1 MATTSSGIAVSISNT
16 PQATNDVFTSAQT
29 GLTDN
34 SLTTVYLN
42 VMANDLGGAAK
53 TLYSLDSG
61 TETTVSL
68 EQAALLTQDTV
79 RAESVSTDFSA
90 HGAHIW
96 ITSDGKV
103 GYDASHLDASWL
115 SNSFNTLGYAQDSF
129 TYAIRLGN
137 GTLSW
142 ATAYV
147 DIAPPAP
154 VVVLAHDTGM
164 SATDH
169 LTSDCTLSVGAVA
182 HGATVQYSTD
192 NGAHWNTSFC
202 AVEGTNT
209 VMVRQIDVTGNAS
222 AASSCTFTLD
232 TAGGTAPG
240 VALAVD
246 SGSSATDHVTNV
258 GALNVTGVDTG
269 ATVQYSVDNGAHWS
283 TSFSAVEG
291 LNNVQVRQ
299 VDVAGN
305 ASAPT
310 SFSFT
315 LDTAAGAPGVALTS
329 DSGGSATDHVTNV
342 GALNLS
348 GIETGAT
355 VQYSVDNGAH
365 WSTSFSAVDGLNNV
379 QVRQID
385 VAGNTSAPTSF
396 SFTLDTS
403 AAAPGVA
410 LTSDSGSSATDHV
423 TNVGTLNV
431 TGIETGA
438 TVQYSVDNG
447 GHWNTSFS
455 AVEGLN
461 NVQVRQIDVAGNTS
475 PPTSFS
481 FTLDTSAAA
490 PGVALTTDSGS
501 NAADH
506 ITNVGALNLS
516 GIETGATVQYSVDNG
531 GHWSTS
537 FSAVEGLNNVQ
548 VRQIDVAGN
557 TSAATSFSFT
567 LDTSAG
573 APGVALT
580 TDSGS
585 NAADHI
591 TNVGTLN
598 LSGIETGATVQYS
611 VDNGAHWS
619 TSFGALEG
627 VNNVQVRQIDVA
639 GNTSTPT
646 SFSFTL
652 DTSSAA
658 PGVALTTD
666 SGSNPADHV
675 TNVGT
680 LNLSGIETGATV
692 QYSVDNGA
700 HWNTSFSAVE
710 GLNNVQ
716 VRQIDVA
723 GNTSAATS
731 FSFTLDTSAAAP
743 GVALTTDSGS
753 SGTDHIT
760 NVGTLNLTGVET
772 GATVEY
778 STDGG
783 HTWNTSFNA
792 VEGVNDVQVRQTDV
806 AGNTSAATSLSFT
819 LDTLAAAPGVAL
831 TSDSG
836 SSATDHISN
845 VGTLNVTGIE
855 TGATVQYSVDNGAH
869 WSTSFGALEGVN
881 NVQVRQ
887 IDVAGNTSSATS
899 FSFTLDTSAAAP
911 GVALTTDSG
920 SGDTD
925 HVTNVGTLN
934 LTGVETGATIEYST
948 DGGHTWNTSFNA
960 VEGVNDVQVRQTDVA
975 GNTSAPTSFS
985 FTLDTSAAAPS
996 VALTA
1001 DSGSSATDH
1010 ITNVGTLN
1018 LTGVET
1024 GATVE
1029 YSTDGGHTW
1038 NTSFNAVE
1046 GANDVQV
1053 RQTDIAGNTS
1063 AATSLSFTLDT
1074 SAAAPGVA
1082 LTTDSG
1088 SGSTDHITNVGTLN
1102 LSGVEAG
1109 ATVEYSTDGGHTWN
1123 TSFNAVEGVNDVQI
1137 RQTDVAGNTSASTS
1151 FNFTLDTSAAA
1162 PGVALTSDSGS
1173 NSTDHITNVGTL
1185 NVSGVKTGA
1194 VVEYSIDGGH
1204 TWNTSFNAVEGV
1216 NDVQVRQT
1224 DVAGNT
1230 SAPTAFSFTLDT
1242 SAAAPS
1248 VALTADSGSS
1258 ATDHITNVGTLNLT
1272 GVETGA
1278 TIEYST
1284 DGGHTWNTS
1293 FNAVEGVND
1302 VQVRQTD
1309 VAGNTSA
1316 PTSFSFTLDTSAA
1329 APGVALA
1336 SDSGSSATDH
1346 ITSAGTLN
1354 LTGVETGATVE
1365 YSIDGGHTWSTS
1377 FNAVEGANDVQ
1388 VRQTDIAGNTSDPT
1402 AFNFTLDTSAAAP
1415 GVALTTDS
1423 GSSSTDHTTSA
1434 GTLNLTGVET
1444 GATVEYSTDG
1454 GHTWNTSFNAVEGVN
1469 DVQVRQTD
1477 IAGNTSDPTA
1487 FSFTLDTSAAAP
1499 GVALTT
1505 DSGSNATDHITNV
1518 GTLNLTGVETGATV
1532 EYSTDGGHTWSTS
1545 FNAVEGVN
1553 DVQIRQTDVAGN
1565 TSDPTSFSF
1574 TLDTSAAAPGV
1585 ALTTDSGSSA
1595 TDHTTNVG
1603 TLNLTGIETGATVEY
1618 STDGGHTW
1626 NTGFN
1631 AVEGVNDVQ
1640 VRQTDVAGNTTDP
1653 TSFSFTLDTSAAAPG
1668 VALTTDSGSNA
1679 TDHIT
1684 NVGTLNLTGV
1694 ETGATVEY
1702 SIDGGHTWSTSFN
1715 AVEGAND
1722 VQVRQTDIAGNT
1734 SDPTAFNFTL
1744 DTSAAAPGVSLTT
1757 DSGSNVT
1764 DHITNAGTLNL
1775 TGVETGATV
1784 EYSTDDGH
1792 TWNTNF
1798 NAVEGVNDVQ
1808 VRQTDIAGNTSDPT
1822 AFSFTLDTSAAA
1834 PGVALTADSGT
1845 SSTDHITNVGTLNLT
1860 GVETGATVEYST
1872 DGGHTWNI
1880 SFNAVEGLNNVQVR
1894 QTDVAGNTS
1903 DPTAFSFTLDTS
1915 AAAPGVA
1922 LTADS
1927 GSNATDHITNVGTLN
1942 VSGVETGAVVEY
1954 SIDGGHTWNTSF
1966 NAVEGVNEVQVRQT
1980 DIAGNTSDPSSF
1992 SFTLDTSAAAPG
2004 VALTTDSGSGSTDH
2018 ITNVGTLNL
2027 TGVET
2032 GATVE
2037 YSTDGGHTWITNFNA
2052 IEGVN
2057 DVQVRQTDIAGNTSD
2072 PTSFSFTL
2080 DTSAAAPGVALTS
2093 DSGSSAADHI
2103 TNVGTLNVSG
2113 VETGAVVE
2121 YSTDGGHTWN
2131 ISFNAVEGL
2140 NNVQVRQTDVAGNTS
2155 DPTAFSF
2162 TLDTSAA
2169 APGVALTADS
2179 GSNATDHI
2187 TNVGTL
2193 NVSGVETG
2201 AVVEYST
2208 DGGHTWNTSFN
2219 AVEGVNDVQIR
2230 QTDVAGNT
2238 SSATSF
2244 SFTLDTSAAA
2254 PGVALTSDSGS
2265 SATDHTTNVGT
2276 LNLSG
2281 IETGATVEYSTD
2293 GGHTWS
2299 TSFNAVEGVN
2309 DVQVRQTDVAG
2320 NTSDPTSFSFTLDT
2334 SAAAPSVALTTDSG
2348 SSSTDHITSA
2358 GTLNLTGVETGATV
2372 EYSTDGGHTWN
2383 TSFNAVEGVND
2394 VQVRQIDVAGNTSSA
2409 TSLSFTLDTSA
2420 AAPGVALTTDSGSN
2434 VSDHITN
2441 VGTLNLTGVET
2452 GATIEYSTD
2461 GGHTWN
2467 TSFNA
2472 VEGVN
2477 DVQVRQ
2483 TDVAGNTSDSTS
2495 FGFTLD
2501 TSAAAPGVALT
2512 SDSGSSAT
2520 DHITNVGTLNLTA
2533 VETGASVEYSI
2544 DGGHTWNT
2552 SFNAVEGVN
2561 DVQVRQTDVAG
2572 NTSASTSF
2580 SFTLDTSAAAPGVAL
2595 TGDSGSSAT
2604 DHITNVGTLNLNGV
2618 ETGAAVEYST
2628 DGGHTWSTS
2637 FNAVEGVN
2645 DVQVRQTD
2653 IAGNTSD
2660 PTSFNFTLDTSA
2672 AAPGVALTA
2681 DSGSNA
2687 TDHITNV
2694 GTLNVSGVE
2703 TGAVVEYSIDGG
2715 HTWNTSFNA
2724 VEGVNDVQVRQTDI
2738 AGNTSDPTAFS
2749 FTLDTSTAAPGVA
2762 LTTDSGSNATD
2773 HITSVGTLNVSGVE
2787 TGAAVEYS
2795 IDGGHTWN
2803 TSFNAVE
2810 GVNDV
2815 QVRQTDIAGN
2825 TSDPTS
2831 FSFTLDTS
2839 AAAPGVALTTDSGSN
2854 ATDHITNVG
2863 TLNVSGVETGAV
2875 VEYSIDGGHT
2885 WNTSFNA
2892 VEGVNN
2898 VQVRQIDVAG
2908 NTSSATSFSF
2918 TLDTSAAAPG
2928 VALTTDSGSNV
2939 SDHITNVGTLNLTG
2953 VETGATIEYST
2964 DGGHT
2969 WNTSFNAV
2977 EGVNDV
2983 QVRQTDIAGN
2993 TSAPTSLSFT
3003 LDTSAAAPGV
3013 ALTSDSGSSATD
3025 HISNVGTL
3033 NVTGIETGATVQYSV
3048 DNGVHWNT
3056 SFSAI
3061 EGLNNVQV
3069 RQIDV
3074 AGNTSSASS
3083 LSFTLDTSATA
3094 PGVVL
3099 TTDSGSSGTDH
3110 ITNVGTLNVTGT
3122 ETGAIVQYSIDNGAH
3137 WNTSF
3142 SAVEGLNNVQ
3152 VRQIDVAGNTSS
3164 ATSFSFT
3171 LDTSAAAPGVALTTD
3186 SGTSTTDHITNVGT
3200 LNVTGTEAGATV
3212 QYSIDNGVHWNTSF
3226 SAVEGLNN
3234 VQVRQIDVA
3243 GNTSSAT
3250 SLSFTLDTSAAAPGV
3265 ALTTDSG
3272 SSATDHIT
3280 NVGTLSLSGIENGA
3294 TVQYSIDNGAHWST
3308 SFSAV
3313 PGVNNVQVREIDI
3326 AGNTSSATSFNFTLD
3341 TSAAAPGVALTTDSG
3356 SNATDHI
3363 TNVGTLNV
3371 TGTETGAIVQYSIDN
3386 GAHWNTNFSA
3396 IEGLNNVQVRQVDA
3410 AGNTSSATSFSFT
3423 LDTSA
3428 AAPGVALT
3436 ADSGSSATDHITN
3449 VGTLNLSG
3457 IETGATVQYSIDN
3470 GAHWNTSFSA
3480 VQGVNNVQVRE
3491 IDIAGNTSSATS
3503 FSFTLD
3509 TSAAAPGVAL
3519 TTDSGTSA
3527 TDHIT
3532 NVGTLNLSGI
3542 ETGATVQY
3550 SVDNGAHWN
3559 TSFSAVEGLN
3569 NVQVR
3574 QLDLAGNT
3582 SSATSLSFTLDT
3594 SAAAPGVALTTD
3606 SGSSTTDHITNVGT
3620 LNLSGI
3626 ETGATVQY
3634 SIDNGAH
3641 WNTTFSATEGVNNL
3655 QVRQI
3660 DIAGNISNATSLSF
3674 TLDTTAPSTLSWQY
3688 NQGTHTL
3695 TANTDTSNVWKV
3707 LIHDNTTNA
3716 DYTATQQTAGTWTY
3730 TTQQSLN
3737 LNKDSLTVT
3746 EWDTAGNSRSLTQ
3759 TAPAGATGSEI
3770 NLALT
3775 DPSGHAADLAVTIA
3789 GIPSGW
3795 TLNAGTDLGNGTWL
3809 VPTNDL
3815 GALTITPAASFTGA
3829 TVLTVTETWTAADGT
3844 HAAATIADNIEAYAA
3859 NAPIFAWSGDDQLT
3873 GSAGNDLF
3881 VFSQPI
3887 GNDTLHT
3894 FDLAADKI
3902 DLVGFTGIA
3911 NFSDVQAH
3919 LADDANGN
3927 AVITLGDGAT
3937 ITVTGVHSADLTG
3950 DNFVFDQ
3957 EPVVQNAGVMTVSDG
3972 AMLPIGGIV
3981 ENTGTIALGSTGDI
3995 TRFEI
4000 LPKSATLEG
4009 GGHVTLSDD
4018 AHNVVFGSTPD
4029 ATLVNV
4035 NNTITGAGQLG
4046 AGQLTL
4052 VNEGTI
4058 VADGANTLVIDTGT
4072 HAVAN
4077 AGTLEATGSGGLVI
4091 ESAVNNTGNL
4101 WANNG
4106 NLTIHGDV
4114 TGAGSAT
4121 ISGGATLEFGGA
4133 SAENTTFADGA
4144 AGTLKLDHSAG
4155 FTGTVSGFGAG
4166 DALDLTDV
4174 LFGDHTTLSFTANDT
4189 GTGGTLTVSDGAHTA
4204 QVALQGNLS
4213 GGSFQLSHD
4222 QGSGTVVTYVPP
4234 PLPHIQEV

>member
-1 MATTSSGIAVSISNT
+1 MATTSSGTAVSISNT
-16 PQATNDVFTSAQT
+16 PQATDDVFTSAQT

-68 EQAALLTQDTV
+68 EQTALLTQDTV

-154 VVVLAHDTGM
+154 VVALAHDTGM

-169 LTSDCTLSVGAVA
+169 LTSDGTLSVGAVA

-209 VMVRQIDVTGNAS
+209 VLVRQIDVTGNAS
-222 AASSCTFTLD
+222 AVSSCTFTLD

-246 SGSSATDHVTNV
+246 SGSSSTDHVTNV
-258 GALNVTGVDTG
+258 GTLNVTAVETG
-269 ATVQYSVDNGAHWS
+269 AAVQYSVDNGGHWS

-291 LNNVQVRQ
+291 VNNVQVRQ

-305 ASAPT
+305 ASAAT

-315 LDTAAGAPGVALTS
+315 LDTSAGAPGVALTT
-329 DSGGSATDHVTNV
+329 DSGSNAADHVTNV
-342 GALNLS
+342 GTLNLS

-355 VQYSVDNGAH
+355 VQYSVDNGGH
-365 WSTSFSAVDGLNNV
+365 WSTSFSAVEGLNNV

-403 AAAPGVA
+403 AAAPSVA
-410 LTSDSGSSATDHV
+410 LTSDSGGSSTDHV

-461 NVQVRQIDVAGNTS
+461 NVQVRQVDIAGNAS
-475 PPTSFS
+475 AATSFS
-481 FTLDTSAAA
+481 FTLDTSVAA
-490 PGVALTTDSGS
+490 PGVALMTDSGS
-501 NAADH
+501 SATDH
-506 ITNVGALNLS
+506 ITNVGTLNLS
-516 GIETGATVQYSVDNG
+516 GIETGATVQYSIDNG
-531 GHWSTS
+531 AHWNTS
-537 FSAVEGLNNVQ
+537 FSAIEGLNNVQ

-557 TSAATSFSFT
+557 TSSATSFSFT
-567 LDTSAG
+567 LDTAAG

-585 NAADHI
+585 NATDHI

-639 GNTSTPT
+639 GNTSAAT

-652 DTSSAA
+652 DTSAGA

-666 SGSNPADHV
+666 SGSNA
-675 TNVGT
+675 
-680 LNLSGIETGATV
+680 
-692 QYSVDNGA
+692 
-700 HWNTSFSAVE
+700 
-710 GLNNVQ
+710 
-716 VRQIDVA
+716 
-723 GNTSAATS
+723 
-731 FSFTLDTSAAAP
+731 
-743 GVALTTDSGS
+743 
-753 SGTDHIT
+753 TDHIT
-760 NVGTLNLTGVET
+760 NVGTLNL
-772 GATVEY
+772 
-778 STDGG
+778 S
-783 HTWNTSFNA
+783 
-792 VEGVNDVQVRQTDV
+792 
-806 AGNTSAATSLSFT
+806 
-819 LDTLAAAPGVAL
+819 
-831 TSDSG
+831 
-836 SSATDHISN
+836 
-845 VGTLNVTGIE
+845 GIE

-920 SGDTD
+920 SGATD

-960 VEGVNDVQVRQTDVA
+960 VEGVNDVQIRQTDIA
-975 GNTSAPTSFS
+975 GNTSNPTAFS
-985 FTLDTSAAAPS
+985 FTLDTSAAAPG

-1001 DSGSSATDH
+1001 DSGTSSTDH

-1024 GATVE
+1024 GA
-1029 YSTDGGHTW
+1029 
-1038 NTSFNAVE
+1038 A
-1046 GANDVQV
+1046 
-1053 RQTDIAGNTS
+1053 
-1063 AATSLSFTLDT
+1063 
-1074 SAAAPGVA
+1074 
-1082 LTTDSG
+1082 
-1088 SGSTDHITNVGTLN
+1088 
-1102 LSGVEAG
+1102 
-1109 ATVEYSTDGGHTWN
+1109 VEYSTDGGHTWN
-1123 TSFNAVEGVNDVQI
+1123 TSFNAVEGVNDVQV
-1137 RQTDVAGNTSASTS
+1137 RQTDIAGNTSNPTAFS
-1151 FNFTLDTSAAA
+1151 FTLDTSAAA
-1162 PGVALTSDSGS
+1162 PGVVLANDSGS
-1173 NSTDHITNVGTL
+1173 SASDHITNVGTL
-1185 NVSGVKTGA
+1185 NLTGVETSA
-1194 VVEYSIDGGH
+1194 TVEYSIDGGH

-1230 SAPTAFSFTLDT
+1230 SAP
-1242 SAAAPS
+1242 
-1248 VALTADSGSS
+1248 
-1258 ATDHITNVGTLNLT
+1258 I
-1272 GVETGA
+1272 
-1278 TIEYST
+1278 
-1284 DGGHTWNTS
+1284 
-1293 FNAVEGVND
+1293 
-1302 VQVRQTD
+1302 
-1309 VAGNTSA
+1309 
-1316 PTSFSFTLDTSAA
+1316 SFSFTLDTSA
-1329 APGVALA
+1329 
-1336 SDSGSSATDH
+1336 T
-1346 ITSAGTLN
+1346 
-1354 LTGVETGATVE
+1354 
-1365 YSIDGGHTWSTS
+1365 
-1377 FNAVEGANDVQ
+1377 
-1388 VRQTDIAGNTSDPT
+1388 
-1402 AFNFTLDTSAAAP
+1402 AP
-1415 GVALTTDS
+1415 GVALTVDS
-1423 GSSSTDHTTSA
+1423 G
-1434 GTLNLTGVET
+1434 
-1444 GATVEYSTDG
+1444 
-1454 GHTWNTSFNAVEGVN
+1454 
-1469 DVQVRQTD
+1469 
-1477 IAGNTSDPTA
+1477 GNS
-1487 FSFTLDTSAAAP
+1487 
-1499 GVALTT
+1499 
-1505 DSGSNATDHITNV
+1505 TDHITNV

-1532 EYSTDGGHTWSTS
+1532 EYSTDGGHTWNTN
-1545 FNAVEGVN
+1545 FNAIEGVN
-1553 DVQIRQTDVAGN
+1553 DVQVRQTDVAGN

-1585 ALTTDSGSSA
+1585 ALTA
-1595 TDHTTNVG
+1595 
-1603 TLNLTGIETGATVEY
+1603 
-1618 STDGGHTW
+1618 
-1626 NTGFN
+1626 
-1631 AVEGVNDVQ
+1631 
-1640 VRQTDVAGNTTDP
+1640 
-1653 TSFSFTLDTSAAAPG
+1653 
-1668 VALTTDSGSNA
+1668 DSGSNA
-1679 TDHIT
+1679 TDHVT
-1684 NVGTLNLTGV
+1684 NVGTLSLSGV
-1694 ETGATVEY
+1694 ETAAVAEY

-1715 AVEGAND
+1715 AVEG
-1722 VQVRQTDIAGNT
+1722 
-1734 SDPTAFNFTL
+1734 
-1744 DTSAAAPGVSLTT
+1744 
-1757 DSGSNVT
+1757 
-1764 DHITNAGTLNL
+1764 
-1775 TGVETGATV
+1775 
-1784 EYSTDDGH
+1784 
-1792 TWNTNF
+1792 
-1798 NAVEGVNDVQ
+1798 VNDVQ
-1808 VRQTDIAGNTSDPT
+1808 VRQTDVAGNTSDPT

-1872 DGGHTWNI
+1872 DGGHTWN
-1880 SFNAVEGLNNVQVR
+1880 
-1894 QTDVAGNTS
+1894 
-1903 DPTAFSFTLDTS
+1903 
-1915 AAAPGVA
+1915 
-1922 LTADS
+1922 
-1927 GSNATDHITNVGTLN
+1927 
-1942 VSGVETGAVVEY
+1942 
-1954 SIDGGHTWNTSF
+1954 TSF
-1966 NAVEGVNEVQVRQT
+1966 NAVEGVN
-1980 DIAGNTSDPSSF
+1980 N
-1992 SFTLDTSAAAPG
+1992 
-2004 VALTTDSGSGSTDH
+2004 
-2018 ITNVGTLNL
+2018 
-2027 TGVET
+2027 
-2032 GATVE
+2032 
-2037 YSTDGGHTWITNFNA
+2037 
-2052 IEGVN
+2052 
-2057 DVQVRQTDIAGNTSD
+2057 VQVRQTDIAGNTSD
-2072 PTSFSFTL
+2072 PTSLSFTL
-2080 DTSAAAPGVALTS
+2080 DTS
-2093 DSGSSAADHI
+2093 
-2103 TNVGTLNVSG
+2103 
-2113 VETGAVVE
+2113 
-2121 YSTDGGHTWN
+2121 ST
-2131 ISFNAVEGL
+2131 
-2140 NNVQVRQTDVAGNTS
+2140 
-2155 DPTAFSF
+2155 
-2162 TLDTSAA
+2162 

-2179 GSNATDHI
+2179 GGNSTDHI

-2193 NVSGVETG
+2193 NLTGV
-2201 AVVEYST
+2201 
-2208 DGGHTWNTSFN
+2208 
-2219 AVEGVNDVQIR
+2219 
-2230 QTDVAGNT
+2230 
-2238 SSATSF
+2238 
-2244 SFTLDTSAAA
+2244 
-2254 PGVALTSDSGS
+2254 
-2265 SATDHTTNVGT
+2265 
-2276 LNLSG
+2276 
-2281 IETGATVEYSTD
+2281 ETGATVEYSTD

-2320 NTSDPTSFSFTLDT
+2320 NTSDSTSFS
-2334 SAAAPSVALTTDSG
+2334 
-2348 SSSTDHITSA
+2348 
-2358 GTLNLTGVETGATV
+2358 
-2372 EYSTDGGHTWN
+2372 
-2383 TSFNAVEGVND
+2383 
-2394 VQVRQIDVAGNTSSA
+2394 
-2409 TSLSFTLDTSA
+2409 
-2420 AAPGVALTTDSGSN
+2420 
-2434 VSDHITN
+2434 
-2441 VGTLNLTGVET
+2441 
-2452 GATIEYSTD
+2452 
-2461 GGHTWN
+2461 
-2467 TSFNA
+2467 
-2472 VEGVN
+2472 
-2477 DVQVRQ
+2477 
-2483 TDVAGNTSDSTS
+2483 
-2495 FGFTLD
+2495 FTLD

-2520 DHITNVGTLNLTA
+2520 DHITNAGTLNLTG
-2533 VETGASVEYSI
+2533 VETGATVEYSI

-2552 SFNAVEGVN
+2552 GFNAVEGVN

-2572 NTSASTSF
+2572 NTS
-2580 SFTLDTSAAAPGVAL
+2580 
-2595 TGDSGSSAT
+2595 
-2604 DHITNVGTLNLNGV
+2604 
-2618 ETGAAVEYST
+2618 
-2628 DGGHTWSTS
+2628 
-2637 FNAVEGVN
+2637 
-2645 DVQVRQTD
+2645 
-2653 IAGNTSD
+2653 
-2660 PTSFNFTLDTSA
+2660 
-2672 AAPGVALTA
+2672 
-2681 DSGSNA
+2681 
-2687 TDHITNV
+2687 
-2694 GTLNVSGVE
+2694 
-2703 TGAVVEYSIDGG
+2703 
-2715 HTWNTSFNA
+2715 
-2724 VEGVNDVQVRQTDI
+2724 
-2738 AGNTSDPTAFS
+2738 DPTA
-2749 FTLDTSTAAPGVA
+2749 
-2762 LTTDSGSNATD
+2762 
-2773 HITSVGTLNVSGVE
+2773 
-2787 TGAAVEYS
+2787 
-2795 IDGGHTWN
+2795 
-2803 TSFNAVE
+2803 
-2810 GVNDV
+2810 
-2815 QVRQTDIAGN
+2815 
-2825 TSDPTS
+2825 

-2875 VEYSIDGGHT
+2875 VEYSLDGGHT

-2892 VEGVNN
+2892 VEGVNDVQVRQTDVAGNTSDPTSFSFTLDTSAAAPGVALTTDSGNNATDHITNVGTLNVSGVETAAVVEYSIDGGHTWNTSFSAVEGVNDVQVRQTDIAGNTSDPTAFSFTLDTSAAAPGVALTTDSGTNATDHITSVGTLNVSGVETGAVVEYSTDGGHTWNNGFNAVEGMNDVLVRQTDVAGNTSDPTAFNFTLDTSAAAPGVALTTDSGSSSTDHITNVGTLTLTGVETGATVEYSTDGGHTWNNSFNAVEGVNDVQIRQTDVAGNTSAPNSFSFTLDTSAAAPGVALTGDSGSSATDHVTDVGTLNLNGVETGATVEYSTDGGHTWNTSFNAVEGVNDVQVRQTDVAGNTSDPTSFNFTLDTSAAAPGVALTADSGNSSTDHITNVGTLNVSGVETGAVVEYSTDGGHTWNTSFNAVEGVNDVQVRQTDVAGNTSDPTAFSFTLDTSAAAPGVALTTDSGTNTTDHITNVGTLNVSDVETGAVVEYSTDGGHTWNTNFSAVEGVNDVQVRQTDVAGNTSDPTAFSFTLDTSAAAPGVALTTDSGSNAADHITNVSTLNLSGIETGATVQYSVDNGAHWNTSFSAVEGLNNVQVRQIDVAGNTSDPTSFSFTLDTSAAAPGVALTSDSGSGATDHITNVGTLNVTGIETGATVQYSVDNGAHWSTSFGALEGLNNVQVRQIDVAGNTSAGTSFSFTLDTSAAAPGVALTADSGTSSTDHITNVGTLNLSGIETSATVQYSVDNGAHWNTSFSAVEGLNNVQVRQIDVAGNTSAATSFSFTLDTSAAAPGIALTSDSGSSATDHITNVGTLNVTGTEAGATVQYSIDNGAHWNTSFSAIEGLNNVQVRQIDVAGNTSSATSLSFTLDTSAAAPGVALTTDSGSSATDHITNIGTLNLSGIETGATVQYSVDNGAHWSTSFGALEGVNN

-2928 VALTTDSGSNV
+2928 VALTTDSGS
-2939 SDHITNVGTLNLTG
+2939 SATDHITNVGTLNL
-2953 VETGATIEYST
+2953 S
-2964 DGGHT
+2964 
-2969 WNTSFNAV
+2969 
-2977 EGVNDV
+2977 
-2983 QVRQTDIAGN
+2983 
-2993 TSAPTSLSFT
+2993 
-3003 LDTSAAAPGV
+3003 
-3013 ALTSDSGSSATD
+3013 
-3025 HISNVGTL
+3025 
-3033 NVTGIETGATVQYSV
+3033 GIETGATVQYSV
-3048 DNGVHWNT
+3048 DNGAHWST
-3056 SFSAI
+3056 SFGAL
-3061 EGLNNVQV
+3061 EGV
-3069 RQIDV
+3069 
-3074 AGNTSSASS
+3074 
-3083 LSFTLDTSATA
+3083 
-3094 PGVVL
+3094 
-3099 TTDSGSSGTDH
+3099 
-3110 ITNVGTLNVTGT
+3110 
-3122 ETGAIVQYSIDNGAH
+3122 
-3137 WNTSF
+3137 
-3142 SAVEGLNNVQ
+3142 NNVQ

-3186 SGTSTTDHITNVGT
+3186 SGSSTTDHITNVGT
-3200 LNVTGTEAGATV
+3200 LNVTGTETGATV
-3212 QYSIDNGVHWNTSF
+3212 QYSVDNGAHWNTSFSAVQGVNNVQVREIDIAGNTSSATSLSFTLDTSAAAPGVALTTDSGSSATDHITNVGTLNLSGIETGATVQYSVDNGAHWNTSF

-3272 SSATDHIT
+3272 SS
-3280 NVGTLSLSGIENGA
+3280 
-3294 TVQYSIDNGAHWST
+3294 
-3308 SFSAV
+3308 
-3313 PGVNNVQVREIDI
+3313 
-3326 AGNTSSATSFNFTLD
+3326 
-3341 TSAAAPGVALTTDSG
+3341 
-3356 SNATDHI
+3356 
-3363 TNVGTLNV
+3363 
-3371 TGTETGAIVQYSIDN
+3371 
-3386 GAHWNTNFSA
+3386 
-3396 IEGLNNVQVRQVDA
+3396 
-3410 AGNTSSATSFSFT
+3410 
-3423 LDTSA
+3423 
-3428 AAPGVALT
+3428 
-3436 ADSGSSATDHITN
+3436 
-3449 VGTLNLSG
+3449 
-3457 IETGATVQYSIDN
+3457 
-3470 GAHWNTSFSA
+3470 
-3480 VQGVNNVQVRE
+3480 
-3491 IDIAGNTSSATS
+3491 
-3503 FSFTLD
+3503 
-3509 TSAAAPGVAL
+3509 
-3519 TTDSGTSA
+3519 
-3527 TDHIT
+3527 
-3532 NVGTLNLSGI
+3532 
-3542 ETGATVQY
+3542 
-3550 SVDNGAHWN
+3550 
-3559 TSFSAVEGLN
+3559 
-3569 NVQVR
+3569 
-3574 QLDLAGNT
+3574 
-3582 SSATSLSFTLDT
+3582 
-3594 SAAAPGVALTTD
+3594 
-3606 SGSSTTDHITNVGT
+3606 TTDHITNIGT

-3688 NQGTHTL
+3688 NQGNHTL

-3716 DYTATQQTAGTWTY
+3716 DYTATQQTPGTWTY
-3730 TTQQSLN
+3730 SQQSLN

-3759 TAPAGATGSEI
+3759 TAPAGVAGSEI
-3770 NLALT
+3770 NLALA
-3775 DPSGHAADLAVTIA
+3775 DPSGHAPDLAVTIA

-3795 TLNAGTDLGNGTWL
+3795 TLNAGTDLGNGAWL
-3809 VPTNDL
+3809 VPTSDL

-3844 HAAATIADNIEAYAA
+3844 HAAATIADNVEAYAA

-3873 GSAGNDLF
+3873 GSAGHDLF

-3911 NFSDVQAH
+3911 SFSDVQAH

-4035 NNTITGAGQLG
+4035 DNTITGAGQLG

-4058 VADGANTLVIDTGT
+4058 VADGVNALVIDTGT

-4155 FTGTVSGFGAG
+4155 FTGTVSGFAAG

-4204 QVALQGNLS
+4204 QVALQGNLA

>member
-1 MATTSSGIAVSISNT
+1 MATTSSGTAVSISNT

-154 VVVLAHDTGM
+154 VVSLAHDTGM

-232 TAGGTAPG
+232 TAGATAPG

-315 LDTAAGAPGVALTS
+315 LDTAAAAPGVALTS
-329 DSGGSATDHVTNV
+329 DSGGS
-342 GALNLS
+342 S
-348 GIETGAT
+348 
-355 VQYSVDNGAH
+355 
-365 WSTSFSAVDGLNNV
+365 
-379 QVRQID
+379 
-385 VAGNTSAPTSF
+385 
-396 SFTLDTS
+396 
-403 AAAPGVA
+403 
-410 LTSDSGSSATDHV
+410 TDHV

-438 TVQYSVDNG
+438 TVQYSIDNG

-461 NVQVRQIDVAGNTS
+461 NVQVRQV
-475 PPTSFS
+475 
-481 FTLDTSAAA
+481 
-490 PGVALTTDSGS
+490 
-501 NAADH
+501 
-506 ITNVGALNLS
+506 
-516 GIETGATVQYSVDNG
+516 
-531 GHWSTS
+531 
-537 FSAVEGLNNVQ
+537 
-548 VRQIDVAGN
+548 
-557 TSAATSFSFT
+557 
-567 LDTSAG
+567 
-573 APGVALT
+573 
-580 TDSGS
+580 
-585 NAADHI
+585 
-591 TNVGTLN
+591 
-598 LSGIETGATVQYS
+598 
-611 VDNGAHWS
+611 
-619 TSFGALEG
+619 
-627 VNNVQVRQIDVA
+627 
-639 GNTSTPT
+639 
-646 SFSFTL
+646 
-652 DTSSAA
+652 
-658 PGVALTTD
+658 
-666 SGSNPADHV
+666 
-675 TNVGT
+675 
-680 LNLSGIETGATV
+680 
-692 QYSVDNGA
+692 
-700 HWNTSFSAVE
+700 
-710 GLNNVQ
+710 
-716 VRQIDVA
+716 
-723 GNTSAATS
+723 
-731 FSFTLDTSAAAP
+731 
-743 GVALTTDSGS
+743 
-753 SGTDHIT
+753 
-760 NVGTLNLTGVET
+760 
-772 GATVEY
+772 
-778 STDGG
+778 
-783 HTWNTSFNA
+783 
-792 VEGVNDVQVRQTDV
+792 
-806 AGNTSAATSLSFT
+806 
-819 LDTLAAAPGVAL
+819 
-831 TSDSG
+831 
-836 SSATDHISN
+836 
-845 VGTLNVTGIE
+845 
-855 TGATVQYSVDNGAH
+855 
-869 WSTSFGALEGVN
+869 
-881 NVQVRQ
+881 
-887 IDVAGNTSSATS
+887 DVAGNTSSATS

-920 SGDTD
+920 SSATD
-925 HVTNVGTLN
+925 HVTNVGTLNLTGVETGATVEYSIDGGHTWSTSFNAVEGVNNVQVRQTDVAGNTSSATSLSFTLDTSAAAPGIALTTDSGSNATDHITNVGTLNLTGVETGATVEYSIDGGHTWSTSFNAVEGVNNVQVRQTDVAGNTSSATSLSFTLDTSAAAPGVVLANDSGSATDHITNVGTLN

-960 VEGVNDVQVRQTDVA
+960 VEGVNDVQVRQTDIA

-985 FTLDTSAAAPS
+985 LTLDTSAAAPG
-996 VALTA
+996 VALTT

-1018 LTGVET
+1018 LTGIET
-1024 GATVE
+1024 GA
-1029 YSTDGGHTW
+1029 
-1038 NTSFNAVE
+1038 AV
-1046 GANDVQV
+1046 
-1053 RQTDIAGNTS
+1053 
-1063 AATSLSFTLDT
+1063 
-1074 SAAAPGVA
+1074 
-1082 LTTDSG
+1082 
-1088 SGSTDHITNVGTLN
+1088 
-1102 LSGVEAG
+1102 
-1109 ATVEYSTDGGHTWN
+1109 
-1123 TSFNAVEGVNDVQI
+1123 
-1137 RQTDVAGNTSASTS
+1137 
-1151 FNFTLDTSAAA
+1151 
-1162 PGVALTSDSGS
+1162 
-1173 NSTDHITNVGTL
+1173 
-1185 NVSGVKTGA
+1185 
-1194 VVEYSIDGGH
+1194 
-1204 TWNTSFNAVEGV
+1204 
-1216 NDVQVRQT
+1216 
-1224 DVAGNT
+1224 
-1230 SAPTAFSFTLDT
+1230 
-1242 SAAAPS
+1242 
-1248 VALTADSGSS
+1248 
-1258 ATDHITNVGTLNLT
+1258 
-1272 GVETGA
+1272 
-1278 TIEYST
+1278 EYST

-1329 APGVALA
+1329 APGVALT
-1336 SDSGSSATDH
+1336 SDSGSNTTDHVTNVGTLNLTGVETGATVEYSIDGGHTWHTSFNAVEGVNDVQVRQTDIAGNTSDPTAFSFTLDTSAAAPGVSLTTDSGSNVTDH
-1346 ITSAGTLN
+1346 ITNAGTLN

-1365 YSIDGGHTWSTS
+1365 YSIDGGHTWNTS
-1377 FNAVEGANDVQ
+1377 FNAIEGVNDVQ
-1388 VRQTDIAGNTSDPT
+1388 VRQTDVAGNTSAPT
-1402 AFNFTLDTSAAAP
+1402 SFSFTLDTSAAAP
-1415 GVALTTDS
+1415 GVALTADS
-1423 GSSSTDHTTSA
+1423 GSSATDHISNV

-1477 IAGNTSDPTA
+1477 IAGNTSDPT
-1487 FSFTLDTSAAAP
+1487 
-1499 GVALTT
+1499 
-1505 DSGSNATDHITNV
+1505 
-1518 GTLNLTGVETGATV
+1518 
-1532 EYSTDGGHTWSTS
+1532 
-1545 FNAVEGVN
+1545 
-1553 DVQIRQTDVAGN
+1553 
-1565 TSDPTSFSF
+1565 SFSF

-1585 ALTTDSGSSA
+1585 ALTTDSGS
-1595 TDHTTNVG
+1595 G
-1603 TLNLTGIETGATVEY
+1603 
-1618 STDGGHTW
+1618 
-1626 NTGFN
+1626 
-1631 AVEGVNDVQ
+1631 
-1640 VRQTDVAGNTTDP
+1640 
-1653 TSFSFTLDTSAAAPG
+1653 
-1668 VALTTDSGSNA
+1668 
-1679 TDHIT
+1679 
-1684 NVGTLNLTGV
+1684 
-1694 ETGATVEY
+1694 
-1702 SIDGGHTWSTSFN
+1702 
-1715 AVEGAND
+1715 
-1722 VQVRQTDIAGNT
+1722 
-1734 SDPTAFNFTL
+1734 
-1744 DTSAAAPGVSLTT
+1744 
-1757 DSGSNVT
+1757 
-1764 DHITNAGTLNL
+1764 
-1775 TGVETGATV
+1775 
-1784 EYSTDDGH
+1784 
-1792 TWNTNF
+1792 
-1798 NAVEGVNDVQ
+1798 
-1808 VRQTDIAGNTSDPT
+1808 
-1822 AFSFTLDTSAAA
+1822 
-1834 PGVALTADSGT
+1834 
-1845 SSTDHITNVGTLNLT
+1845 STDHITNVGTLNLT

-1872 DGGHTWNI
+1872 DGGHTWNSSFNAI
-1880 SFNAVEGLNNVQVR
+1880 EGVNDVQVRQTDVAGNTSDPTSLNFTLDTSAAAPGVALTADSGSNSTDHITNVGTLNLTGVETGATVEYSSDGGHTWNTNFNAVEGVNDVQVRQTDIAGNTSDPTSFSFTLDTSAAAPGVALTADSGSKATDHVTNFSTLSLSGVETAAVVEYSIDGGHTWSTSFNAVEGVNGVQVR

-1922 LTADS
+1922 LT
-1927 GSNATDHITNVGTLN
+1927 
-1942 VSGVETGAVVEY
+1942 
-1954 SIDGGHTWNTSF
+1954 
-1966 NAVEGVNEVQVRQT
+1966 
-1980 DIAGNTSDPSSF
+1980 
-1992 SFTLDTSAAAPG
+1992 
-2004 VALTTDSGSGSTDH
+2004 TDSGRGSTDH
-2018 ITNVGTLNL
+2018 ITNVGALNL

-2113 VETGAVVE
+2113 VE
-2121 YSTDGGHTWN
+2121 
-2131 ISFNAVEGL
+2131 I
-2140 NNVQVRQTDVAGNTS
+2140 
-2155 DPTAFSF
+2155 
-2162 TLDTSAA
+2162 
-2169 APGVALTADS
+2169 
-2179 GSNATDHI
+2179 
-2187 TNVGTL
+2187 
-2193 NVSGVETG
+2193 G

-2219 AVEGVNDVQIR
+2219 AVEGLNDVQVR

-2238 SSATSF
+2238 SDPTSF

-2265 SATDHTTNVGT
+2265 SAADHITNVGT
-2276 LNLSG
+2276 LNVSG
-2281 IETGATVEYSTD
+2281 VEIGAVVEYSTD
-2293 GGHTWS
+2293 GGHTWN
-2299 TSFNAVEGVN
+2299 TSFNAVEGLN

-2348 SSSTDHITSA
+2348 SSSTDHITRA

-2394 VQVRQIDVAGNTSSA
+2394 VQVRQTDVAGNTSDPTA
-2409 TSLSFTLDTSA
+2409 FSFTLDTSA
-2420 AAPGVALTTDSGSN
+2420 AAPGVALTGDSGSN
-2434 VSDHITN
+2434 STDHITN
-2441 VGTLNLTGVET
+2441 VGALNVSGVET
-2452 GATIEYSTD
+2452 GAVVEYSTD

-2472 VEGVN
+2472 
-2477 DVQVRQ
+2477 
-2483 TDVAGNTSDSTS
+2483 A
-2495 FGFTLD
+2495 
-2501 TSAAAPGVALT
+2501 
-2512 SDSGSSAT
+2512 
-2520 DHITNVGTLNLTA
+2520 
-2533 VETGASVEYSI
+2533 
-2544 DGGHTWNT
+2544 
-2552 SFNAVEGVN
+2552 EGVN

-2572 NTSASTSF
+2572 NTSAPTAF

-2618 ETGAAVEYST
+2618 ETGATVEYST
-2628 DGGHTWSTS
+2628 DGGHTWNTS

-2653 IAGNTSD
+2653 VAGNTSY
-2660 PTSFNFTLDTSA
+2660 PTAFSFTLDTSA

-2694 GTLNVSGVE
+2694 GTLNLTAVE
-2703 TGAVVEYSIDGG
+2703 AGASVEYSIDGGHTWSTSFNAVEGVNDVQVRQTDVAGNTSDPTTFSFTLDTSAAAPGVALTADSGSSSTDHITNVGTLNLTGIETGATVEYSTDGG

-2724 VEGVNDVQVRQTDI
+2724 VEGVNDVQVRQTDV
-2738 AGNTSDPTAFS
+2738 AGNTSD
-2749 FTLDTSTAAPGVA
+2749 STA
-2762 LTTDSGSNATD
+2762 
-2773 HITSVGTLNVSGVE
+2773 
-2787 TGAAVEYS
+2787 
-2795 IDGGHTWN
+2795 
-2803 TSFNAVE
+2803 
-2810 GVNDV
+2810 
-2815 QVRQTDIAGN
+2815 
-2825 TSDPTS
+2825 

-2839 AAAPGVALTTDSGSN
+2839 AAAPGVALTTDSGS
-2854 ATDHITNVG
+2854 
-2863 TLNVSGVETGAV
+2863 
-2875 VEYSIDGGHT
+2875 
-2885 WNTSFNA
+2885 
-2892 VEGVNN
+2892 
-2898 VQVRQIDVAG
+2898 
-2908 NTSSATSFSF
+2908 
-2918 TLDTSAAAPG
+2918 
-2928 VALTTDSGSNV
+2928 GST
-2939 SDHITNVGTLNLTG
+2939 DHITNVGTLNLTG

-2983 QVRQTDIAGN
+2983 QVRQTDIASNTSAPTSFNFTLDTSAAAPGVALTADSGTSSTDHVTNVGALNVSGVETGAVVEYSIDGGHTWNTSFNAVEGVNDVQVRQTDIAGN
-2993 TSAPTSLSFT
+2993 TSAPTSFDFR

-3013 ALTSDSGSSATD
+3013 ALTSDSGASATD
-3025 HISNVGTL
+3025 HLTNVGTL
-3033 NVTGIETGATVQYSV
+3033 NLTGVETGATVEYSIDGGHTWNTSFNAVEGVNDVQVRQTDVAGNTSAPTSLSFTLDMSAAAPGVALTTDSGNSSTDHITNIGTLDLAGVETGASVEYSTDGGHTWNTSFNAVEGVNDVQVRQTDVAGNTSDPTSFSFTLDASAAAPGVALTTDSGSNAADHVTNVGTLNLSGIETGATVQYSV
-3048 DNGVHWNT
+3048 
-3056 SFSAI
+3056 
-3061 EGLNNVQV
+3061 
-3069 RQIDV
+3069 
-3074 AGNTSSASS
+3074 
-3083 LSFTLDTSATA
+3083 
-3094 PGVVL
+3094 
-3099 TTDSGSSGTDH
+3099 
-3110 ITNVGTLNVTGT
+3110 
-3122 ETGAIVQYSIDNGAH
+3122 DNGAH

-3186 SGTSTTDHITNVGT
+3186 SGGSGADHITNVGTLNLAGIEAGSAVEYSIDGGHTWNTSFNAVEGVNDVQVRQIDVAGNTSAPTSFSFTLDTSAAAPSVALASDSGSSATDHITNVGT
-3200 LNVTGTEAGATV
+3200 LNVTGIETGATV
-3212 QYSIDNGVHWNTSF
+3212 QYSVDNGAHWNTSFSAVEGLNNVQVRQIDVAGNTSSATSFNFTLDTSAAAPGVALTTDSGSSATDHVTNVGTLNLTGVETGATIEYSTDGGHTWNTSFNAVEGVNDVQVRQTDVAGNTSAPTSFNFTLDTSAATPGVVLTSDSGSSSADHITNVGTLNVIGVETGATVQYSVDNGAHWNTSFSAVEGLNNVQVRQIDVAGNTSAPTSFSFTLDTSAAAPSAALTTDSGSNATDHITNVGTLNVTGVETGATVQYSVDNGVHWNTSFSAIEGVNNVQVRQIDVAGNASSATSFSFTLDTSAAAPGAALTTDSGSNTTDHITNVGTLNLSGIETGATVQYSVDNGAHWNTSF

-3272 SSATDHIT
+3272 SNATDHIT
-3280 NVGTLSLSGIENGA
+3280 NVGTLNVTGLETGATVQYSVDNGAHWGTSFGALEGVNNVQVRQVDAAGNTSAATSFNFTLDTSAASPGVALTTDSGSNATDHITNVGTLNVTGTETGA
-3294 TVQYSIDNGAHWST
+3294 TVQYSIDNGAHWNT
-3308 SFSAV
+3308 SFSAIE
-3313 PGVNNVQVREIDI
+3313 GLNNVQVRQVDV

-3363 TNVGTLNV
+3363 TNVGTLNL
-3371 TGTETGAIVQYSIDN
+3371 TGVETGAIVQYSIDN

-3396 IEGLNNVQVRQVDA
+3396 IEGLNNVQVRQ
-3410 AGNTSSATSFSFT
+3410 
-3423 LDTSA
+3423 
-3428 AAPGVALT
+3428 
-3436 ADSGSSATDHITN
+3436 
-3449 VGTLNLSG
+3449 
-3457 IETGATVQYSIDN
+3457 ID
-3470 GAHWNTSFSA
+3470 
-3480 VQGVNNVQVRE
+3480 V
-3491 IDIAGNTSSATS
+3491 AGNTSSATS

-3574 QLDLAGNT
+3574 QIDVAGNT

-3688 NQGTHTL
+3688 NQGTHTV

-3829 TVLTVTETWTAADGT
+3829 TVLTVTETWTASDGT
-3844 HAAATIADNIEAYAA
+3844 HAAATIADNVEAYAA

-3911 NFSDVQAH
+3911 SFSDVQAH

-4035 NNTITGAGQLG
+4035 DNTITGAGQLG

-4058 VADGANTLVIDTGT
+4058 VADGANALVIDTGT